1 MVVAAEVRAWR
12 PAVGGV
18 AEAFHARFTDHAYPM
33 HVHDTWTLLL
43 IDEGAVRYDL
53 DRHEHG
59 ALQSMVT
66 LLPPQV
72 PHDGQ
77 SATPHGFRKRVL
89 YLDGTLLD
97 DALIGRAVDGPEIAD
112 PQLRQAVHG
121 VHESLRPGDE
131 LEAESRVALVADR
144 LRRHLLGR
152 EPVAAPVRDR
162 RLARGLRDLL
172 DRRIASGVTLR
183 EAAGELH
190 AHPVHLLRAFST
202 EFGIAPHRYLVTRRV
217 DRARRLL
224 LDGMPASMVAA
235 ATGFYDQPH
244 LTRHFKR
251 VVGTTPAR
259 FAGSNG
265 APSDFSSDGRRF
277 EPSLEPPALVR
288 EPRRLRAV
296 PRPEFA
302 DRR

>member
-1 MVVAAEVRAWR
+1 MAEVRAWR

-33 HVHDTWTLLL
+33 HVHDTWTLLI

-59 ALQSMVT
+59 ALAPIVT
-66 LLPPQV
+66 LLPPHV

-97 DALIGRAVDGPEIAD
+97 DALIGCAVDGPEIAD
-112 PQLRQAVHG
+112 APLRDQIHRL
-121 VHESLRPGDE
+121 HESLRLPGDE
-131 LEAESRVALVADR
+131 LEAESRVELVADR
-144 LRRHLLGR
+144 LRRHLR
-152 EPVAAPVRDR
+152 RRDPVAEPMRDR
-162 RLARGLRDLL
+162 RLAHAMRDLL
-172 DRRIASGVTLR
+172 DRRIDAGLSLR
-183 EAAGELH
+183 EAAAELH
-190 AHPVHLLRAFST
+190 AHPAHLVRAFGR
-202 EFGIAPHRYLVTRRV
+202 EFGIAPHQYLVTRRV

-224 LDGMPASMVAA
+224 LAGRPVHAVAA
-235 ATGFYDQPH
+235 ATGFYDQSH

-259 FAGSNG
+259 FAGSIG
-265 APSDFSSDGRRF
+265 G
-277 EPSLEPPALVR
+277 PA
-288 EPRRLRAV
+288 A
-296 PRPEFA
+296 
-302 DRR
+302 